1 MKGVYRGL
9 IVAILLALATACGA
23 ESSETNSLC
32 NPEARTCYEAL
43 DLSTPESA
51 VTTFVDAF
59 RREDFQSVWLI
70 LSAQAQFIWQQD
82 LRLMQFERSYR
93 EDRKGK
99 ALEGLFGEGLPWG
112 EHTDAW
118 YVFDSIMLAAK
129 ADSAL
134 LIDLSGETVI
144 ERVEDSQTKSGE
156 TAVDVVA
163 RVEGTEGEVVFRM
176 TQAPSGRWRVYQ
188 VIVPGGDE
196 ELVPWAV
203 VNETV
208 ETVRIEASAEIEV
221 PCSDDPPS
229 SPEQVSGQPYL
240 ETEPTCGVLSEID
253 ETHQSV
259 LGTTLVLAGRGFVPN
274 TETKIWWE
282 DPAGNQFLARQAGEY
297 VIFQTDDQG
306 AFRGNVVMP
315 YAITPVGEGYHTWIV
330 RAVQEV
336 PVTEP

>member
-9 IVAILLALATACGA
+9 IVTILLALATACEA
-23 ESSETNSLC
+23 KSSGTNSLC

-70 LSAQAQFIWQQD
+70 LSAQAQFACRQYIS
-82 LRLMQFERSYR
+82 LMQSERLYR

-99 ALEGLFGEGLPWG
+99 ALEGLFDEGP
-112 EHTDAW
+112 EHIDAW

-134 LIDLSGETVI
+134 LIDLRGETVI

-163 RVEGTEGEVVFRM
+163 RVEGIEGEIVFRM

-208 ETVRIEASAEIEV
+208 ETVRLEASAQIEV

-229 SPEQVSGQPYL
+229 APERVFGQPYL
-240 ETEPTCGVLSEID
+240 EAEPTCGILSEID
-253 ETHQSV
+253 ETHQPV
-259 LGTTLVLAGRGFVPN
+259 LGTTLVLAGREFVPN
-274 TETKIWWE
+274 TEAKIWWE
-282 DPAGNQFLARQAGEY
+282 DPVGNQFLARRAEEY
-297 VIFQTDDQG
+297 VVFQTDDQG
-306 AFRGNVVMP
+306 AFQVNVVMP
-315 YAITPVGEGYHTWIV
+315 YALNPVGEGSHIWII